1 MKIMGIYLRL
11 FKVFAGIAII
21 AGFTACS
28 ATTSEK
34 STQTVVKTTSVK
46 KHSSLL
52 TKSYPAVIK
61 ASSDVRLAFRIA
73 GPIKKIYVDE
83 GDFVKKNQVLAQVD
97 PRDYRLQLQATEAKY
112 KEVKAEVE
120 RITSLYKKGKVSE
133 NDYEKAVSGLKQVT
147 AKYNAHK
154 NSLEDTKLKAPF
166 SGHVNTIFFDAEETV
181 DAGMPVISMIDT
193 QKYEIV
199 THLPASDYLNKEK
212 FTSFTCRT
220 VNDPNASIP
229 LKLRNIVSKANLN
242 GLYPA
247 YFNLTDYGKGK
258 ILPGM
263 SAEVIIEYSDQNNNL
278 FKVPST
284 AIFKQNGVS
293 SVWIFLK
300 TNKTVQSRTVEIV
313 EIKSSGTAIVSGDI
327 TEKDIIVSAGVH
339 SLKEGQ
345 QVETL
350 EEPSDSNVGGLL

>member
-1 MKIMGIYLRL
+1 MGINQRL
-11 FKVFAGIAII
+11 LKALIGILIV
-21 AGFTACS
+21 AGFAACS
-28 ATTSEK
+28 AKTSEK
-34 STQTVVKTTSVK
+34 STQTVVKTTSVR
-46 KHSSLL
+46 KHSSPLS
-52 TKSYPAVIK
+52 KSYPAIIK

-73 GPIKKIYVDE
+73 GPIKNIYVDE
-83 GDFVKKNQVLAQVD
+83 GDFVKKNQVLAQID
-97 PRDYRLQLQATEAKY
+97 PRDYKLQLQATEAKY
-112 KEVKAEVE
+112 KEVKSEVE

-193 QKYEIV
+193 QKYEII
-199 THLPASDYLNKEK
+199 THLPANDYLNKEK
-212 FTSFTCRT
+212 FTGFSCRT
-220 VNDPNASIP
+220 VNDPNIPIP

-247 YFNLTDYGKGK
+247 YFNLTDYGKGQ

-263 SAEVIIEYSDQNNNL
+263 SAEVIIEYNGQNENL
-278 FKVPST
+278 YEVPST
-284 AIFKQNGVS
+284 AIFEQNGDS
-293 SVWIFLK
+293 RVWILLK
-300 TNKTVQSRTVEIV
+300 NNKTVQSRAVKVV
-313 EIKSSGTAIVSGDI
+313 EIKSSGAAIVSGDI
-327 TEKDIIVSAGVH
+327 TEKDTIVSAGVH
-339 SLKEGQ
+339 NLNEGQ